1 MGPPWSPFTIITHD
15 LMCMIALEKAKFIT
29 NLFEAVR
36 NVLCLN
42 RFKWTLIFLFIF
54 FFLLCI
60 AFYKYLPGIQT
71 NHQKIP
77 RKRSQTQQKNV
88 TTGQKADRSWGK
100 SKGKDFFWYNFYI
113 RWVVLSQKVQSLV
126 GNIFRRHLDTCLHK
140 PVV

>member
-36 NVLCLN
+36 NVLCLKK
-42 RFKWTLIFLFIF
+42 FKWTLF
-54 FFLLCI
+54 FFL
-60 AFYKYLPGIQT
+60 FYLLLHFIIPGIQK

-77 RKRSQTQQKNV
+77 RKRCQTQQKNV
-88 TTGQKADRSWGK
+88 TTGQKTDRSWGK
-100 SKGKDFFWYNFYI
+100 SKGKDFFWHNFYI
-113 RWVVLSQKVQSLV
+113 RWVVFSQKSQSLV